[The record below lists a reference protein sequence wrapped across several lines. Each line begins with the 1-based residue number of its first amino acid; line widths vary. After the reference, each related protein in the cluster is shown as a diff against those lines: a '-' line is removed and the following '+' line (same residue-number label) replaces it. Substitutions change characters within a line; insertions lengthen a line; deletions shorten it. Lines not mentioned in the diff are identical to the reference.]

1 MYYYIVECQMEDG
14 RWWEL
19 RRFYAD
25 FYDFQIALLKRFPE
39 EAGNE
44 GKPRTIPYMPGPVAH
59 VTDAISA
66 GRKQNLDEYV
76 KKVLALPRH
85 ISQSMLVKQLFQ
97 PRSTDYEI
105 DPSALG
111 EDYRL
116 SGASQQSSGA
126 IEPSR
131 SASRQ
136 SSRGHLNGSS
146 YGAGQPS
153 LRPTHQRG
161 NPSLSA
167 SNGPSAQYAALN
179 RQPSPVAQG
188 SAPPNNN
195 ANTSSYN
202 QSTAAALKI
211 KIFFEHEII
220 SIRVPSD
227 ITFQALVEKIKE
239 RLKINEDI
247 IVQYK
252 DEASNGQV
260 VELLSDRDLDV
271 AIQRNPKLALVVNYL
286 S

>member
-1 MYYYIVECQMEDG
+1 MEDG

-25 FYDFQIALLKRFPE
+25 FYDFQIALLKQFPE

-44 GKPRTIPYMPGPVAH
+44 AKARTIPYMPGPVAH

-66 GRKQNLDEYV
+66 GRKQNLDDYV

-85 ISQSMLVKQLFQ
+85 ISRSMLVRQLFQ

-126 IEPSR
+126 IEPPR

-136 SSRGHLNGSS
+136 SSRGHMNGGM
-146 YGAGQPS
+146 YGAGNSS

-167 SNGPSAQYAALN
+167 SNGLSSQHPPLN
-179 RQPSPVAQG
+179 RQPSPIAPG
-188 SAPPNNN
+188 SA
-195 ANTSSYN
+195 TSNGNVNPTSYN

-227 ITFQALVEKIKE
+227 ITFHALVEKIKE
-239 RLKINEDI
+239 RLKVNED
-247 IVQYK
+247 VMVSYK
-252 DEASNGQV
+252 DDASSGQV
-260 VELLSDRDLDV
+260 IELMSDRDLDV

-286 S
+286 A